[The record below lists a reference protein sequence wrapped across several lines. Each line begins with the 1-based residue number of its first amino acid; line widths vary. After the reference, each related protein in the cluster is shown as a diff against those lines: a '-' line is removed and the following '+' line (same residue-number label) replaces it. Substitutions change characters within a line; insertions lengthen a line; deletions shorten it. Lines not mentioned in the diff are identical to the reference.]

1 MHTNR
6 EVTRAH
12 DVHVDE
18 GAHAVYADVTCSER
32 ADERTPPCVRACV
45 VYATY
50 SSKKASVALASCWSS
65 IKMVV
70 INTTLN
76 KHIYAVYR

>member
-1 MHTNR
+1 M
-6 EVTRAH
+6 
-12 DVHVDE
+12 DE

-32 ADERTPPCVRACV
+32 VRGRTDAAVRESV
-45 VYATY
+45 MYATY